1 MINATLVI
9 LCLMLVLGALAVV
22 AIGNLRLN
30 SSAGIVNDGLDPG
43 VRAPTWHAVDI
54 TGNTRTSPNRS
65 CWQLLLFADHCL
77 KDFPDTVAGIR
88 ALEAAQSE
96 SLEIL
101 ILIRRQPDLAR
112 AVMDSLEIG
121 SSIVPVT
128 DQTYQ
133 QYNVRVMPFAVFVD
147 NTGTIRNSGLVSTR
161 GTLESMR
168 ALAKAIPDALT
179 GYLRRG

>member
-54 TGNTRTSPNRS
+54 TGNTRPSPNRS